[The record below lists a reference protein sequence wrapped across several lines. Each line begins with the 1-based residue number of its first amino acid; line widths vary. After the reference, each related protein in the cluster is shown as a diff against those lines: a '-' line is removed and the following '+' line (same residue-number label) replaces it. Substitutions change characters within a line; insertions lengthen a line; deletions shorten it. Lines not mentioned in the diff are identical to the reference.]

1 MGNHFQYCD
10 KMGVCGLCKATDV
23 TFKDTYHSYYTD
35 HNETEHWSVCSKCGE
50 ITNKAEHWQSSDTP
64 GECYVCHAK
73 MCAHTNKT
81 PTGEVS
87 QISVIT
93 GYDETYHWGSIKRWE
108 GYTCNDCNKSLT
120 VTTEVEK
127 EEHRL
132 DEKGCCKDCSYEKPK
147 PTAAPTAVPT
157 EAPTAVPTTA
167 PTAVPTA
174 APTEAPTAI
183 PTEAPVAKVEEHYFS
198 DRALQVV
205 GIDWNDTTILPVD
218 LSKDGVT
225 QIPVRD
231 NRFIVGYVLVEVK
244 GNDVTVTAEMS
255 KQVTKIKNGSFC
267 WIPDLEANLEDMTML
282 DFGTAQT
289 KPGDIG
295 LLYVTGAVWHHQSYA
310 SISECSTAYWPNHPK
325 WVAWR
330 ADHQKLIGE

>member
-1 MGNHFQYCD
+1 
-10 KMGVCGLCKATDV
+10 
-23 TFKDTYHSYYTD
+23 
-35 HNETEHWSVCSKCGE
+35 
-50 ITNKAEHWQSSDTP
+50 
-64 GECYVCHAK
+64 

-132 DEKGCCKDCSYEKPK
+132 DEKGCCKVCSYEKPK
-147 PTAAPTAVPT
+147 PTAEPTAVPT
-157 EAPTAVPTTA
+157 EAPTAVPTAAPTAVPTAVPTEAPTAVPTAEPTTAPTAAPTEA

-174 APTEAPTAI
+174 APTAVPTEVPTAAPTAEPTAAPTEAPTAAPTAEPTAV
-183 PTEAPVAKVEEHYFS
+183 PTEAPVTEAKEHYFS

-225 QIPVRD
+225 KIPVRD

-255 KQVTKIKNGSFC
+255 KQVTKIENGGFC
-267 WIPDLEANLEDMTML
+267 WIPDLEANLEEMTML
-282 DFGTAQT
+282 EFGTVQT
-289 KPGDIG
+289 KPGDVG
-295 LLYVTGAVWHHQSYA
+295 LLYITGAVWHHQNYA
-310 SISECSTAYWPNHPK
+310 SISECSTVYWPNHPK

-330 ADHQKLIGE
+330 EDHQKLIGE